1 LTRGGTASDDD
12 IPLGRNFISRHKILL
27 LLLVSALLGIA
38 LFLITTWL

>member
-1 LTRGGTASDDD
+1 MASDDD

-27 LLLVSALLGIA
+27 LLLLLLVSALLGIA

>member
-1 LTRGGTASDDD
+1 MASDDD

-27 LLLVSALLGIA
+27 LLLLVSALLGIA